1 MYKRAKEERE
11 EIAKRVRELRERYGL
26 SRTGMYER
34 LGVPQ
39 RTIQSWEEMDTAP
52 AMYIVDW
59 MEKMLE
65 NTNTGSLNEE
75 EKQELDQAIESQ
87 ITMYN
92 MMIPQT
98 PRQQKEVER
107 SVKTLK
113 SARKKI
119 FGINE

>member
-1 MYKRAKEERE
+1 MYKRTKEERE

-34 LGVPQ
+34 LGVPP

-65 NTNTGSLNEE
+65 NTNTGSLNDE
-75 EKQELDQAIESQ
+75 EKQDLDQAIESQ

-98 PRQQKEVER
+98 SRQQKEVER

>member
-65 NTNTGSLNEE
+65 NTNTGSLNDE

-113 SARKKI
+113 SVRKKI

>member
-65 NTNTGSLNEE
+65 NTNTGSLNDE
-75 EKQELDQAIESQ
+75 EKQEVDQAIESQ

>member
-11 EIAKRVRELRERYGL
+11 EIARRVRELRERYGL